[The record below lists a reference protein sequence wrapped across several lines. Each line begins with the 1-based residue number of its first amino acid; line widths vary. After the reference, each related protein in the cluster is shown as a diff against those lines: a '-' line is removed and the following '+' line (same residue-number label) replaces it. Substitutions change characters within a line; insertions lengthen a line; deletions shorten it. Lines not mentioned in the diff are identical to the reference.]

1 MKKILAFTLTLVML
15 FTMVVS
21 IGMTNVSALN
31 GVGIP
36 GSSFNGEYLLGCDIS
51 RYNVLDTLDYSR
63 VDFAKMKADGCD
75 FVILRIGYEY
85 SKDHKDYIDEAFLGY
100 YERARAADM
109 PLGVY
114 FYSRARTY
122 AEAKQDAEWVI
133 NVIESNN
140 MYFEYPIYYDVEAVE
155 QMGGTINGVTYTA
168 LSNSALENMTLGFM
182 ETMEAAGY
190 FPAFYSMW
198 STVRDKISS
207 DYKKKW
213 DIWGAQV
220 KNDEGLELNELG
232 PEYKY
237 DDIAHYNNMAMWQF
251 GWYGH
256 ELFNGYTWDSKYH
269 QLDVNVCY
277 KDYPAIMEQYGYNN
291 CVAAEPSLVS
301 GKTPLTSSGAA
312 LAPVNTNYN
321 ASLTDG
327 KAAAISSI
335 DTAGSWFGFKEGV
348 NTVGNNAE
356 IIFDLGARYDIT
368 GASIHLG
375 NLVDYAIC
383 SPTNLR
389 ISVSDTLGSGYVPYG
404 TNFTVK
410 NSAESANAKVDYW
423 SELTNMTGLTGR
435 YVKISCTLGGPWFM
449 LNEIKIFGKL
459 NTAPIPV
466 SNSIV
471 NKKPYT
477 ISGNGTTMGSYT
489 ANLTDGVASDNVNVH
504 ADWFA
509 FKNVAD
515 ANTVNGEGAI
525 TFDLG
530 SAYNITGAKVH
541 LGYNDGW
548 GVTNPWGVYISV
560 SNDGVNYSDAKEF
573 PIVKANTGDAYACW
587 TELSG
592 LTGFAGRYVKIMVG
606 VNGTWAFLN
615 EIEVYGNAHT
625 CVAGS
630 WETTKEPTASEA
642 GTKQQCCTGC
652 GKVMATESIPA
663 TGIVAG
669 AGDINQDGKLT
680 AVDYMMVKKYVFGSL
695 DVSTAGD
702 LESLLAR
709 ADVTGDG
716 KVTAVD
722 YFKLKILILS

>member
-15 FTMVVS
+15 FTMVATLGVS
-21 IGMTNVSALN
+21 NVSAISGGGLPDKSN
-31 GVGIP
+31 LHYA
-36 GSSFNGEYLLGCDIS
+36 FGCDLS
-51 RYNVLDTLDYSR
+51 TWNVGGADTLDYSL
-63 VDFAKMKADGCD
+63 VDFNKMKADGCE
-75 FVILRIGYEY
+75 FAILRIALEY
-85 SKDHKDYIDEAFLGY
+85 SSGKQSIDLACLEY
-100 YERARAADM
+100 YKKARAAGM
-109 PLGVY
+109 QLGAY
-114 FYSRARTY
+114 FYSHSTTY
-122 AEAKQDAEWVI
+122 AGAKADAQYVI
-133 NVIESNN
+133 SIIEENN
-140 MYFEYPIYYDVEAVE
+140 MYFEYPIYYDVEE
-155 QMGGTINGVTYTA
+155 DDQTA
-168 LSNSALENMTLGFM
+168 LSQTNFTNLCLGWC

-190 FPAFYSMW
+190 LPGIYA
-198 STVRDKISS
+198 TLNNIHNKLTS
-207 DYKKKW
+207 DFKSKYET
-213 DIWGAQV
+213 WGAMV
-220 KNDEGLELNELG
+220 LKNAYTGSTSNQYG
-232 PEYKY
+232 PY
-237 DDIAHYNNMAMWQF
+237 DKLYDKSNDVYYYAYERAGMWQYSF
-251 GWYGH
+251 YDY
-256 ELFNGYTWDSKYH
+256 EYNGIGLKM
-269 QLDVNVCY
+269 LDVNVCY
-277 KDYPAIMEQYGYNN
+277 KDYPAITAKYGYNN

-301 GKTPLTSSGAA
+301 GKTPLTSSGSA

-327 KAAAISSI
+327 KAAGISSI

-348 NTVGNNAE
+348 NTVGNKAE

-368 GASIHLG
+368 GASLHLG

-383 SPTNLR
+383 SPSNLK
-389 ISVSDTLGSGYVPYG
+389 ISVSDTLGSGYIDYG

-410 NSAESANAKVDYW
+410 SSDNSANVKVDYW
-423 SELTNMTGLTGR
+423 SELTNITGLTGR
-435 YVKISCTLGGPWFM
+435 YVKISCTLGSAWFM
-449 LNEIKIFGKL
+449 LNEVKIFGKL

-471 NKKPYT
+471 NKKSYT

-489 ANLTDGVASDNVNVH
+489 ANLTDGVASDNVNVQ

-509 FKNVAD
+509 FKNVAN
-515 ANTVNGEGAI
+515 ANTVNGEGTI

-530 SAYNITGAKVH
+530 SAYNITGAKIH

-573 PIVKANTGDAYACW
+573 PVVKANAGDAYACW

-592 LTGFAGRYVKIMVG
+592 LTDFAGRYVKIMVG

-615 EIEVYGNAHT
+615 EIEVYGNAHS

-630 WETTKEPTASEA
+630 WETTKEPTATENGS
-642 GTKQQCCTGC
+642 KQQCCTGC
-652 GKVMATESIPA
+652 GKVLATESIPA
-663 TGIVAG
+663 TGIVSG